1 MCLKVIS
8 VEIYLKMIKM
18 KVLKYKRHS
27 GLHIVCKKCNRQIE
41 VSQTEYKGCNHPLE
55 RQRYKAVIKING
67 VRRTKDLKS
76 LIYNDAVKELFAFK
90 ELLLNP
96 IELNINLKPIEEKFE
111 LFYDFVLMF
120 GDWLENIDV
129 PKHEQ
134 KIRTK
139 KHVKETVGYIVKL
152 CNFLKSKGFNLE
164 KLKVFEVDKFM
175 LGDYYQYLEEKI
187 KNTYTFN
194 HNIRALKGFYN
205 FLVNEKELGIPNIPK
220 KMKLKYENPNP
231 TSISDEDFLK
241 LLSVITEKDSIEIL
255 KSGAKKNRFRPY
267 TKDGIELCAYT
278 GMRLEEVT
286 SLKYSDIV
294 VDSNGEL
301 ECIIGTDLK
310 FERAHNW
317 DNTKATKTVYIPISK
332 ELEDLLIK
340 LNYKENLG
348 VDKYLIAGDDGIDR
362 KTLAKQL
369 SHSFTFY
376 RNKAELSND
385 FSIKHLR
392 KTFLTKLHLQTGLTD
407 AMGYQ
412 KTSAVI
418 LKNYIDKKEVV
429 KEANKRGFSYFG

>member
-1 MCLKVIS
+1 
-8 VEIYLKMIKM
+8 M
-18 KVLKYKRHS
+18 KTLKYKTFT
-27 GLHIVCKKCNRQIE
+27 GLHIVCKKCNRHIE
-41 VSQTEYKGCNHPLE
+41 VSQTPYKGCNHPLE
-55 RQRYKAVIKING
+55 RQKYKAVLKANG
-67 VRRTKDLKS
+67 GRKTRDLRS
-76 LIYNDAVKELFAFK
+76 LDYDEAIK
-90 ELLLNP
+90 ELLAFKDELSNP
-96 IELNINLKPIEEKFE
+96 IKLKIVEEKVE
-111 LFYDFVLMF
+111 VQYDLFTDFVFMF
-120 GDWLENIDV
+120 GDFLENVDV
-129 PKHEQ
+129 PRHEQ
-134 KIRTK
+134 KIRSAK
-139 KHVKETVGYIVKL
+139 YIKETVGYIIKL
-152 CNFLKSKGFNLE
+152 KDFLKANGQDLK
-164 KLKVFEVDKFM
+164 KLTIFQVDKYM
-175 LGDYYQYLEEKI
+175 LGKYYEYLESTI
-187 KNTYTFN
+187 KSNATFN
-194 HNIRALKGFYN
+194 HNLRALKNFYN
-205 FLVNEKELGIPNIPK
+205 FLINEKELVIANIPK

-231 TSISDEDFLK
+231 TSISDQDFLK
-241 LLSVITEKDSIEIL
+241 LLSVINEEGSIEVL
-255 KSGAKKNRFRPY
+255 KSGIKKNRYRHY
-267 TKDGIELCAYT
+267 TKAGIELAAFT

-301 ECIIGTDLK
+301 ECLIGTDLK

-332 ELEDLLIK
+332 ELEGLLIK

-392 KTFLTKLHLQTGLTD
+392 KTFLTKLHLQTGLTES
-407 AMGYQ
+407 MGYQ

-418 LKNYIDKKEVV
+418 LKNYIDKKAVV

>member
-1 MCLKVIS
+1 
-8 VEIYLKMIKM
+8 M
-18 KVLKYKRHS
+18 KILKYKKIA
-27 GLHIVCKKCNRQIE
+27 GLHIVCKKCCKLIE
-41 VSQTEYKGCNHPLE
+41 VSQTTYKGCDHPYA
-55 RQRYKAVIKING
+55 RQKYKAIVKVNG
-67 VRRTKDLKS
+67 TRKTRDLTS
-76 LIYNDAVKELFAFK
+76 VDYNEAIKELFAFK
-90 ELLLNP
+90 DELSNP
-96 IELNINLKPIEEKFE
+96 IKLINLNVQPEIKYE
-111 LFYDFVLMF
+111 LFSDFMF
-120 GDWLENIDV
+120 MFSDWLENVGV
-129 PKHEQ
+129 PRHEQ
-134 KIRTK
+134 KIRSP
-139 KHVKETVGYIVKL
+139 KHIKETIGYVNKL
-152 CNFLKSKGFNLE
+152 GEFLMKNGYDLN
-164 KLKVFEVDKFM
+164 KLTIYQIDKYM
-175 LGDYYQYLEEKI
+175 LGKYYEYLEETVKSHS
-187 KNTYTFN
+187 TFN
-194 HNIRALKGFYN
+194 HNLRALKSFYK
-205 FLVNEKELGIPNIPK
+205 FLTSEMELVISNIPL

-231 TSISDEDFLK
+231 TSISDQDFLK
-241 LLSVITEKDSIEIL
+241 LLSVINEEDSIETL
-255 KSGAKKNRFRPY
+255 KSGIKKNRYRHY
-267 TKDGIELCAYT
+267 TKAGIELAAFT

-301 ECIIGTDLK
+301 ECLIGTDLK

-348 VDKYLIAGDDGIDR
+348 DDKYLIAGDDGIDR

-392 KTFLTKLHLQTGLTD
+392 KTFLTKLHLQTGLTES
-407 AMGYQ
+407 MGYQ

-429 KEANKRGFSYFG
+429 KEANKRGFSFFG